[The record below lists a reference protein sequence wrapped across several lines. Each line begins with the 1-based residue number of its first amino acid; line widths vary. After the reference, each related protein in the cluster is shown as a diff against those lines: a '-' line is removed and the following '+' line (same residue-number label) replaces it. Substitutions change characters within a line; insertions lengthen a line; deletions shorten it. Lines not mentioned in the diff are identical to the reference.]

1 MLRMEWW
8 QTRIAV
14 MCLWRSFQ
22 NKTAFRTVPF
32 LMMEFIGVIICILIP
47 LQMYFILLLSNI

>member
-1 MLRMEWW
+1 
-8 QTRIAV
+8 
-14 MCLWRSFQ
+14 MCLLRSFQ

-47 LQMYFILLLSNI
+47 LQMYFIPLLSNI